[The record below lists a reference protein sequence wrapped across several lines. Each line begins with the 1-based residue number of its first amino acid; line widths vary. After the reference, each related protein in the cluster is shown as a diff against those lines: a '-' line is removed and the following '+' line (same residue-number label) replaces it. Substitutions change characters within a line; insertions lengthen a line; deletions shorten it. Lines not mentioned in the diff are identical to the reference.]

1 MDASRAERL
10 AGYNNETRPRPTDT
24 PAILKERHRLF
35 KAGKQASEAYYADA
49 KANGR
54 VPSKDGLQLAVD
66 TAIAIAAGK
75 PAPRQPLIHPDKPL
89 PRALLDTFS
98 PEATMSS
105 AALQSLR
112 SFNEKF
118 PAADDLAEHMHTKMR
133 RPIIGAL
140 KIAQAKITE
149 ALEALDEK

>member
-1 MDASRAERL
+1 MLRAAGLSDMDASRAERL

-54 VPSKDGLQLAVD
+54 VPSKDGLRLAVD
-66 TAIAIAAGK
+66 SAIAIAAGK
-75 PAPRQPLIHPDKPL
+75 PA
-89 PRALLDTFS
+89 RANRSSTPISRFQGAARHLLAGSDDVERGS
-98 PEATMSS
+98 
-105 AALQSLR
+105 LSLR

-118 PAADDLAEHMHTKMR
+118 PAADDLAERMYTEMR
-133 RPIIGAL
+133 RPIIGTL
-140 KIAQAKITE
+140 KSLRPKS
-149 ALEALDEK
+149 